1 MASPEPGPQP
11 VSRLSRTPSWVML
24 GFILG
29 AAFVALLPPW
39 RPAPAAPPAAAAE
52 ASPAP
57 AGALPDS
64 AGPREPGP
72 LLTIEA
78 VFAAW
83 QRLAVWSD
91 DTTEVALWNARDRGF
106 TDFYEVRRHG
116 DALYFRSLPRLTR
129 RIIER
134 GQPAEAPLQFTETE
148 EQYEQWRESSRRER
162 SQGVPVRPPAA
173 AAPAPAPVRVEVSP
187 GEPIPPRIEV
197 PPPGRTVVK

>member
-1 MASPEPGPQP
+1 MADPEPGPQP

-29 AAFVALLPPW
+29 AAFVALLPSRRLEPA
-39 RPAPAAPPAAAAE
+39 APAAE
-52 ASPAP
+52 T
-57 AGALPDS
+57 DS
-64 AGPREPGP
+64 TSVPSGPSSEPMAPREPGP

-83 QRLAVWSD
+83 QRLAAWSD

-134 GQPAEAPLQFTETE
+134 GQPPEAPLQFTETE
-148 EQYEQWRESSRRER
+148 EQYQQWRESSRQER
-162 SQGVPVRPPAA
+162 SQGVPARPPAA
-173 AAPAPAPVRVEVSP
+173 SAPAPAPVRVEVSP
-187 GEPIPPRIEV
+187 GEPLPPRIEV